1 MLVKRLNQVTRYLV
15 TYNESQYIVELGWDF
30 TTDSELLFV
39 LKEGR
44 QIDDEKLE
52 KKLVSLVKES
62 F

>member
-1 MLVKRLNQVTRYLV
+1 MSVKRLNQVTRYLV

-39 LKEGR
+39 LKDGR

-52 KKLVSLVKES
+52 EKLVSLVEES

>member
-1 MLVKRLNQVTRYLV
+1 MSVKRLNRVTRYLV
-15 TYNESQYIVELGWDF
+15 TYNDEEYIVELGWDF

-39 LKEGR
+39 LKDGR

-52 KKLVSLVKES
+52 EKLVSLVEES

>member
-1 MLVKRLNQVTRYLV
+1 MSVKRLNRVTRYLV

-39 LKEGR
+39 LKDGR

-52 KKLVSLVKES
+52 EKLVSLVEES